1 MNNYEMSMGEVIFP
15 MTVREVWD
23 AFFSDEPTYSFADV
37 VEEMGD
43 IVDFTTPWEPAK
55 ASTDFT
61 GNPFVSSRM
70 V

>member
-1 MNNYEMSMGEVIFP
+1 MSMGEVILP
-15 MTVREVWD
+15 MTVRQVWD
-23 AFFSDEPTYSFADV
+23 AYFTDEPTYSFADV

-43 IVDFTTPWEPAK
+43 IVDFTTSWESSQT
-55 ASTDFT
+55 STDFT

>member
-1 MNNYEMSMGEVIFP
+1 

-23 AFFSDEPTYSFADV
+23 AFFTDEPTYSFADV

-43 IVDFTTPWEPAK
+43 IVDFTTSWQSSQT
-55 ASTDFT
+55 STDFT

>member
-1 MNNYEMSMGEVIFP
+1 

-23 AFFSDEPTYSFADV
+23 AFFTDEPTYSFADV

-43 IVDFTTPWEPAK
+43 IVDFTTSWESTQT
-55 ASTDFT
+55 STDFT
-61 GNPFVSSRM
+61 GNPFVSSRT